1 MYDNY
6 AIAWK
11 PPPAHRAGSRTAQEQ
26 AAAVAAAARELVPW
40 LATAARVALGS
51 TQWGRTADFCA
62 HSLCSVAPWRER
74 FL

>member
-1 MYDNY
+1 ME
-6 AIAWK
+6 AA
-11 PPPAHRAGSRTAQEQ
+11 AGGRAARTALEQ

-74 FL
+74 FSIMLCPRKS

>member
-1 MYDNY
+1 ME
-6 AIAWK
+6 AA
-11 PPPAHRAGSRTAQEQ
+11 AGGCGGGCTAREQ
-26 AAAVAAAARELVPW
+26 AAVVAAAARELVPW

-74 FL
+74 FSIMLCPRKS